1 MKTLS
6 SALITELGLTVTRPG
21 YLIEIQYSTVLRLS
35 TLGDI
40 SWNSYSWSAADVAV
54 SNLSQDGKGLS
65 AAGLTIGNTDLAMG
79 ALVLNNGA
87 NDVPVNIWAVYAGA
101 TALADPVQVFAG
113 VLNGASIAADKVAF
127 QLVAQSRQTLE
138 SPRVFISQLSGF
150 SSLKPAGSIVPVGG
164 DTFVLEPHTWSKV

>member
-1 MKTLS
+1 MRTLS
-6 SALITELGLTVTRPG
+6 AALITELGLTVTRPG

-40 SWNSYSWSAADVAV
+40 SWNSYSWAGADAVV
-54 SNLSQDGKGLS
+54 SNLSQDGKGF
-65 AAGLTIGNTDLAMG
+65 AAAALAVGNTDLVMG

-101 TALADPVQVFAG
+101 TALADPVQVFSG
-113 VLNGASIAADKVAF
+113 VTNGASIAADKVQF
-127 QLVAQSRQTLE
+127 QLVAQGRQTLE

-150 SSLKPAGSIVPVGG
+150 SFLKPAGSTVPVGG
-164 DTFVLEPHTWSKV
+164 ETFTLVPHTWSKI